1 MKAKQYAWVHLITN
15 GKMNQRPSYYGGWD
29 PIDKRIHSF
38 SFKEEKNMK
47 ENFLADIKK
56 YGVNWDKTDDVQ
68 SELYS
73 EFDGTFCDSSSKT
86 YLEGWISLRNGK
98 KNSGVL
104 RTLMQ
109 VISLSRWRRCLS
121 SNRNIEKFSVNKKEK

>member
-38 SFKEEKNMK
+38 SSKEEKNMK

-68 SELYS
+68 SEMYS
-73 EFDGTFCDSSSKT
+73 EFEGTFCDPSSKT
-86 YLEGWISLRNGK
+86 YLEGWIALRNGRK
-98 KNSGVL
+98 EF
-104 RTLMQ
+104 
-109 VISLSRWRRCLS
+109 WCAP
-121 SNRNIEKFSVNKKEK
+121 NIDASDIFKQMEKMSEFEQKYREIFGE